1 MMRHVRHPCWIFC
14 YPTLELYNVLNATCV
29 LVGHNLLDLLEY
41 THTVGVVDNLF
52 LFCPTLS
59 TGLKIRVRLFS
70 LRLRTVGDYNVHCS
84 NTIWLPQS
92 TLFACMTWGFW
103 TGNLLKL
110 YLYTVSS
117 FYYYYYILLL
127 LLLLLLLFIE
137 ILKPCGTLS
146 QLVQTRARKGHLF
159 WRAFGK
165 DVWPFDS
172 EWSHKLRPFAH
183 LPKYTL
189 FVPKIIGNQGVL

>member
-1 MMRHVRHPCWIFC
+1 MFDTPCWIFC

-117 FYYYYYILLL
+117 FYYYYYYY
-127 LLLLLLLFIE
+127 LFIYL
-137 ILKPCGTLS
+137 LKFWSRVVRSLNSFKHVHAKGISFEELLVRTFDRLTQNGLISSVHLHISQNAPCLS
-146 QLVQTRARKGHLF
+146 
-159 WRAFGK
+159 
-165 DVWPFDS
+165 
-172 EWSHKLRPFAH
+172 
-183 LPKYTL
+183 PK
-189 FVPKIIGNQGVL
+189 